1 MFCQNFF
8 YNQLGNAC
16 LHSTLCFKTTGVVRR
31 LILSFFLFVFGMS
44 ANAFA
49 ETKLLLGK
57 QTLATPLDPIELTVP
72 IGEKVT
78 IKFPVLS
85 GNIWFKDNVPI
96 VNQDSRTFTIESVT
110 PDDAGV
116 YRVMYTSSHPIDS
129 QSLVLKIATSVTTI
143 SETPHFLTFTTRATA
158 GAGAQALVTG
168 FVVGEVLGNPS
179 AEKTILVRAVGP
191 TLAQFGMEGALAAP
205 RLAIYDQAGQ
215 LRHPQLSDQEELKS
229 AQQRSGAFPLTP
241 GAADAVQILRLP
253 AGTYTAQV
261 TGAEGNSGLVLLEV
275 YDVPH

>member
-1 MFCQNFF
+1 VS
-8 YNQLGNAC
+8 A
-16 LHSTLCFKTTGVVRR
+16 HSTPGLTGQVKGGGCASK
-31 LILSFFLFVFGMS
+31 LSPKILDKVLPRIPRVSN
-44 ANAFA
+44 AN
-49 ETKLLLGK
+49 
-57 QTLATPLDPIELTVP
+57 
-72 IGEKVT
+72 
-78 IKFPVLS
+78 VLVGFDTS
-85 GNIWFKDNVPI
+85 
-96 VNQDSRTFTIESVT
+96 
-110 PDDAGV
+110 DDAGV

-143 SETPHFLTFTTRATA
+143 GDNPHFLTFTTRATA

-205 RLAIYDQAGQ
+205 HLAIYDSEGH

-229 AQQRSGAFPLTP
+229 AQQRAGAFPLSP
-241 GAADAVQILRLP
+241 GATDAVQILRLP

-261 TGAEGNSGLVLLEV
+261 TGTEGNSGLVLLEV
-275 YDVPH
+275 YDIPR